1 VKKRD
6 PFHASKNSTL
16 EAMSDKNDFIAENVF
31 YGLYTRLLVL
41 LTLMLIYKSLFAGK
55 IGSSTKTQHINTN
68 KYK

>member
-1 VKKRD
+1 
-6 PFHASKNSTL
+6 
-16 EAMSDKNDFIAENVF
+16 MSDRNDFIAENVF

-41 LTLMLIYKSLFAGK
+41 LTLMLIYKSLFTGK